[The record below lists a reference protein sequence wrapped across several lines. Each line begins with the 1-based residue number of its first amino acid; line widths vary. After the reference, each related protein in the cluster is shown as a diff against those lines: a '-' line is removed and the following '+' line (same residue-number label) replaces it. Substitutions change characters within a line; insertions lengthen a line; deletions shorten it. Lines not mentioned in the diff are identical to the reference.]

1 MLTHVRLDQRT
12 RQALQAESPFDGRDD
27 HCYRSILVRQGIKL
41 VGKSS
46 PQLQPLLQDLQ
57 VERLRPSELLRTNV
71 STSLRL

>member
-12 RQALQAESPFDGRDD
+12 RQALQAESPFDGGDD

-57 VERLRPSELLRTNV
+57 VERVRTSKQHRADV
-71 STSLRL
+71 SVT